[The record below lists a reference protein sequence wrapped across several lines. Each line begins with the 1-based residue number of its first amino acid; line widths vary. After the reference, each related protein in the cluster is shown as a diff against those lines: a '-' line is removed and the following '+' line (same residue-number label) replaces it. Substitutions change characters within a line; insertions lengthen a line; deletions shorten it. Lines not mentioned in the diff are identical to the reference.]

1 MPYGFNFDLSHM
13 SKSFFKELARVAREK
28 NVHRRI
34 GRKTRELAERFRIS
48 EIIGLNIS
56 EALTLVEDLVDV
68 YVRNLSERERFVKTK
83 RRALLLPHCSRKHM
97 DNKCQARFDPNVPSY
112 YCAHCSQDCLI
123 NQATKLGR
131 ERGYDVYV
139 LAGSSCIPTILKN
152 NKYEGV
158 VGVACS
164 HELKLG
170 DNYLK
175 GMGLSGQGIPLAKN
189 GCANTKFNVESLKST
204 L

>member
-1 MPYGFNFDLSHM
+1 M

-34 GRKTRELAERFRIS
+34 GRKTRELAERFRIR
-48 EIIGLNIS
+48 EIIGLDVS
-56 EALTLVEDLVDV
+56 EALVLVEDLVDV
-68 YVRNLSERERFVKTK
+68 YVRNLSERERFLKT
-83 RRALLLPHCSRKHM
+83 RTRALFLPHCSRKYM
-97 DNKCQARFDPNVPSY
+97 DSRCRARFDPNVPSY
-112 YCAHCSQDCLI
+112 YCGRCSPDCLI

-139 LAGSSCIPTILKN
+139 LAGGSCIPKILKSN
-152 NKYEGV
+152 RYEGV

-164 HELKLG
+164 HEIKLG
-170 DNYLK
+170 YNHLK
-175 GMGLSGQGIPLAKN
+175 SMGLSGQGIPLAKN
-189 GCANTKFNVESLKST
+189 GCANTTFSIESLEKT